1 MTSHDDASKERPSW
15 RENPRSPLE
24 AQLELI
30 LENLEESAIY
40 PPNPDD
46 ETGVEYLYRHGTI
59 LIRDE
64 DVDRVRTL
72 LGGGEPRRTEN
83 NIRGLT
89 LFEHPLT
96 RSTEETCAFVDAELG
111 EGIATPDHILY
122 VAHTRT
128 CPATEP
134 EEVPQGAQPDPGVD
148 IAPGDRCNGT
158 GIFVSVLD
166 SGWLPEAEA
175 AHEWLHGVDGDP
187 ENPIGANGN
196 ILPYAGHGTFVAG
209 VLRTMAPAADVYVEK
224 TFKKVGAT
232 YESDLVKQLSD
243 ALQRGPDI
251 LSLSFGTNSR
261 KDLPLLGFD
270 IVEKRVRAVKGL
282 VLVAAAGNDG
292 SRKPFWPAAFPW
304 VVSVG
309 ALSAN
314 WRGRASFSNY
324 GGWVDAYAPGERL
337 VNAFAT
343 GPYVCDE
350 PPNRGQQRNF
360 DGMARWSGT
369 SFSTPLVAGLIAARM
384 SVTGENGVQAAEAL
398 LAKARAQA
406 IPWVGPILLPGQ
418 ACDDR
423 DHCHCEYHHH
433 GHGHPGGH
441 RPPS

>member
-1 MTSHDDASKERPSW
+1 
-15 RENPRSPLE
+15 
-24 AQLELI
+24 
-30 LENLEESAIY
+30 
-40 PPNPDD
+40 
-46 ETGVEYLYRHGTI
+46 V
-59 LIRDE
+59 
-64 DVDRVRTL
+64 
-72 LGGGEPRRTEN
+72 
-83 NIRGLT
+83 
-89 LFEHPLT
+89 
-96 RSTEETCAFVDAELG
+96 
-111 EGIATPDHILY
+111 
-122 VAHTRT
+122 
-128 CPATEP
+128 P
-134 EEVPQGAQPDPGVD
+134 EGAQPDPGVD

-187 ENPIGANGN
+187 ENPIGPDGN

-243 ALQRGPDI
+243 ALQRGPDV

-261 KDLPLLGFD
+261 KDLPLLGFE

-282 VLVAAAGNDG
+282 VLVAAAGNDS

-314 WRGRASFSNY
+314 WRSRASFSNY
-324 GGWVDAYAPGERL
+324 GGWVDVYAPGEGL
-337 VNAFAT
+337 INAFAS

-350 PPNRGQQRNF
+350 PPHRGEHRQF

-384 SVTGENGVQAAEAL
+384 SVTGENGVRAADSLRAI
-398 LAKARAQA
+398 ARAHA
-406 IPWVGPILLPGQ
+406 IPWVGPVLLPGQ

-423 DHCHCEYHHH
+423 DHHHCKCHSD
-433 GHGHPGGH
+433 GHAHS
-441 RPPS
+441 RNCC